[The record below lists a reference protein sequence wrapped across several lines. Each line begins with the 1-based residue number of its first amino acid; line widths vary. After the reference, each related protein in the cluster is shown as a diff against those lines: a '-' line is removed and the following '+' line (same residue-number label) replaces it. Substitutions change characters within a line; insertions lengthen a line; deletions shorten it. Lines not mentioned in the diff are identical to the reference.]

1 MYSFC
6 SSMSSARVSRRTSP
20 GSRAAMSPR
29 TACASAP
36 SARRTAMEVTLP
48 SGAASSMSQSGS
60 RPMIVAPA
68 MEAP

>member
-1 MYSFC
+1 
-6 SSMSSARVSRRTSP
+6 
-20 GSRAAMSPR
+20 MSPR

-36 SARRTAMEVTLP
+36 SARRTAMEVILP